1 MAAVEDPLGG
11 GQVAQ
16 TLARWAVGDLAA
28 GLVELWSALGVED
41 QTWLDALVPEH
52 IAAEEAVFSRRRNGG
67 AVAVV
72 EGRGSIAIEDL
83 EAASYSA
90 VDQAGGCISVAQAY
104 KQHQDAMDGDQ
115 KEVPW
120 CEADVG
126 YRCENLGAAPS
137 GVAVYVLLGVD
148 EQGGR
153 GTERH

>member
-1 MAAVEDPLGG
+1 
-11 GQVAQ
+11 
-16 TLARWAVGDLAA
+16 
-28 GLVELWSALGVED
+28 VED

-52 IAAEEAVFSRRRNGG
+52 IAAEEAVFSRRRTGG

-104 KQHQDAMDGDQ
+104 KQHQDAMDEDQ

-120 CEADVG
+120 READVG

-137 GVAVYVLLGVD
+137 GVAVYVLLAGD